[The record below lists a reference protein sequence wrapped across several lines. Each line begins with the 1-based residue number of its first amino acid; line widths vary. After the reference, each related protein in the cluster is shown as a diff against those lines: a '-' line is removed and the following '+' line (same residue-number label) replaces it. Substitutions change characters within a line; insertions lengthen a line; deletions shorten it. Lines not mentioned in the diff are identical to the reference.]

1 MEITITYEEVSNIIK
16 TKSNVNATFTMID
29 SESISVKVKPEL
41 LIPAVNI
48 TLKLEK
54 DAKEYKIRYGS
65 GVVSP
70 VTKIVTK
77 IVNLFVNDKLPE
89 FVRLDTSNN
98 TLSFDSTIKHNGI
111 VVDIKDITFLEE
123 KISISLFLKDL

>member
-29 SESISVKVKPEL
+29 SESISVKVKPGL

-65 GVVSP
+65 GVVSL
-70 VTKIVTK
+70 VTK

-123 KISISLFLKDL
+123 KISIS

>member
-29 SESISVKVKPEL
+29 SESISVKVKPAL

-65 GVVSP
+65 GVVSL
-70 VTKIVTK
+70 VTK

-123 KISISLFLKDL
+123 KISISLFFKDL

>member
-29 SESISVKVKPEL
+29 SESISVKVKPGL

-65 GVVSP
+65 GFVSLL
-70 VTKIVTK
+70 VTK

>member
-1 MEITITYEEVSNIIK
+1 MELTITYEEVSNIIK

-29 SESISVKVKPEL
+29 SNSISVKVKPAL
-41 LIPAVNI
+41 LIHAVNI

-65 GVVSP
+65 GVVSLL
-70 VTKIVTK
+70 VTK

>member
-29 SESISVKVKPEL
+29 SESISVNVKPGL

-65 GVVSP
+65 GVVSL
-70 VTKIVTK
+70 VTK

>member
-29 SESISVKVKPEL
+29 SESISVKVKLGL

-65 GVVSP
+65 GVVSL
-70 VTKIVTK
+70 VTK

-123 KISISLFLKDL
+123 KISIS

>member
-29 SESISVKVKPEL
+29 SESISVKVKPAL

>member
-29 SESISVKVKPEL
+29 SESISVKVKPAL

-65 GVVSP
+65 GVVSR
-70 VTKIVTK
+70 VTK

-98 TLSFDSTIKHNGI
+98 ILSFDSTIKHNGI

>member
-29 SESISVKVKPEL
+29 SESISVKVKPGL

-54 DAKEYKIRYGS
+54 EAKEYKIRYGS
-65 GVVSP
+65 GFVSP

-123 KISISLFLKDL
+123 KISISLFLNDL

>member
-1 MEITITYEEVSNIIK
+1 MELTITYEEVSNIIK

-29 SESISVKVKPEL
+29 SESISVKVKPGL
-41 LIPAVNI
+41 LILAVNI

-65 GVVSP
+65 GVVSL
-70 VTKIVTK
+70 VTK

-111 VVDIKDITFLEE
+111 VVDIKDITFL
-123 KISISLFLKDL
+123 KKKFQYLNF

>member
-29 SESISVKVKPEL
+29 SESISVKVKPGL

-65 GVVSP
+65 GVVSSL
-70 VTKIVTK
+70 VTKIVK
-77 IVNLFVNDKLPE
+77 LFVNDKLPE

-123 KISISLFLKDL
+123 KISIS

>member
-1 MEITITYEEVSNIIK
+1 M
-16 TKSNVNATFTMID
+16 
-29 SESISVKVKPEL
+29 

-54 DAKEYKIRYGS
+54 ATKEYKIHYSS
-65 GVVSP
+65 GVVSL
-70 VTKIVTK
+70 VTK
-77 IVNLFVNDKLPE
+77 IVNLFVNDKLPK

>member
-65 GVVSP
+65 GVVSL
-70 VTKIVTK
+70 VTK

>member
-29 SESISVKVKPEL
+29 SESISVKVKPGL

-65 GVVSP
+65 GVVSLL
-70 VTKIVTK
+70 VTK